1 VEHDAVGLLLMS
13 CLVVPGTLATIVRL
27 SRADLTGG
35 LETRT
40 WFPPT
45 RRLDFTSTRAEK
57 LT

>member
-1 VEHDAVGLLLMS
+1 MEHDAVGLLLLMS

-27 SRADLTGG
+27 SRG
-35 LETRT
+35 LEIRT